1 MFITV
6 FLLSYF
12 VTLGSFLHP
21 TDDGHMQYWSENHQS
36 GWYCGQY
43 LVGHAFSTN
52 PDLADIVFHGV
63 NNTGH
68 VHYIRGKER
77 LQRWL
82 DYRGRFGFS
91 EYNADTYAPIAY
103 NPLVTVAALAPDKEV
118 KTLAEMITFLQLF
131 DWILSAHK
139 GEKSGI
145 GFLRKLSGLFHKQAK
160 G

>member
-1 MFITV
+1 
-6 FLLSYF
+6 
-12 VTLGSFLHP
+12 
-21 TDDGHMQYWSENHQS
+21 MQYWSENHQS

-52 PDLADIVFHGV
+52 PDLADIVCHGV

-145 GFLRKLSGLFHKQAK
+145 GFLRKLSGLFQRQAK